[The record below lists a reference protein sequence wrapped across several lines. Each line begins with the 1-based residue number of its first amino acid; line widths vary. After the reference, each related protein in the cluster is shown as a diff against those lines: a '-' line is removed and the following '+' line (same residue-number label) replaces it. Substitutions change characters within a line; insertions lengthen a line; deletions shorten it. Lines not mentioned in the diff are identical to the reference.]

1 MKNIKDKEN
10 IKDKKKGLESMR
22 EAIKFLMKKREAG
35 IRIGL
40 LTEKE
45 ADEFIANELKRHKN
59 YFKSI
64 SDNEMVSMCILDM
77 LGWTENS
84 AKPKNM
90 RKRERE
96 NKFCSQFDCFYND
109 DSGRCTSESTNS
121 NPSLLKDC
129 PDYKED

>member
-1 MKNIKDKEN
+1 MKNIKDN
-10 IKDKKKGLESMR
+10 KKGLESTR
-22 EAIKFLMKKREAG
+22 EVIKLLMKKREAG
-35 IRIGL
+35 IRAGL

-45 ADEFIANELKRHKN
+45 ADEFIANELKRYKN
-59 YFKSI
+59 YFKST
-64 SDNEMVSMCILDM
+64 SDEEMALMCILDM
-77 LGWTENS
+77 LYWAENS
-84 AKPKNM
+84 AKLKNM
-90 RKRERE
+90 RKGERE

>member
-22 EAIKFLMKKREAG
+22 EAIKFLMQKREVG
-35 IRIGL
+35 IRTGL

-64 SDNEMVSMCILDM
+64 SDEEKVLMCILDM
-77 LGWTENS
+77 LDWVENS

-90 RKRERE
+90 RKGERE

-109 DSGRCTSESTNS
+109 DSGRCTSENTNS
-121 NPSLLKDC
+121 NPFLLKDC

>member
-1 MKNIKDKEN
+1 MKNIREEKKKN

-22 EAIKFLMKKREAG
+22 EAIKFLMQKREVG

-45 ADEFIANELKRHKN
+45 ADEFIANELKRHKS

-64 SDNEMVSMCILDM
+64 SDKEMALMCILDI
-77 LGWTENS
+77 LDGIENS
-84 AKPKNM
+84 AKLK
-90 RKRERE
+90 KIERE

-109 DSGRCTSESTNS
+109 DSGRCTSENTNS
-121 NPSLLKDC
+121 NPFLLKDC

>member
-1 MKNIKDKEN
+1 MKNIKG
-10 IKDKKKGLESMR
+10 KKKGLESMR

-35 IRIGL
+35 IRTGL

-45 ADEFIANELKRHKN
+45 ADEFIANELERHKN

-84 AKPKNM
+84 AKLKNM
-90 RKRERE
+90 RKGERE

-109 DSGRCTSESTNS
+109 DSGRCASESTNS

-129 PDYKED
+129 PDYEED

>member
-1 MKNIKDKEN
+1 MKNIREEKKKN
-10 IKDKKKGLESMR
+10 IKDKKKGLEPMR
-22 EAIKFLMKKREAG
+22 EAIKFLMQKREVG

-45 ADEFIANELKRHKN
+45 ADEFIANELKRHKS

-64 SDNEMVSMCILDM
+64 SDKEMALMCILDI
-77 LGWTENS
+77 LDGIENS
-84 AKPKNM
+84 AKLK
-90 RKRERE
+90 KIERE

-109 DSGRCTSESTNS
+109 DSGRCTSENTNS
-121 NPSLLKDC
+121 NPFLLKDC

>member
-22 EAIKFLMKKREAG
+22 EAIKFLMQKREVG

-45 ADEFIANELKRHKN
+45 ADEFIANELKRHKS

-64 SDNEMVSMCILDM
+64 SDKEMALMCILDI
-77 LGWTENS
+77 LGGIENS
-84 AKPKNM
+84 AKLK
-90 RKRERE
+90 KIERE

-109 DSGRCTSESTNS
+109 DSGRCTSENTNS
-121 NPSLLKDC
+121 NPFLLKDC

>member
-10 IKDKKKGLESMR
+10 IKNKKKGLGSMR
-22 EAIKFLMKKREAG
+22 EAIKFLMQKREAG
-35 IRIGL
+35 IRTGL

-64 SDNEMVSMCILDM
+64 SDNEMTLMCILDI
-77 LGWTENS
+77 LDGIENS
-84 AKPKNM
+84 AKLKNM
-90 RKRERE
+90 RKIERE

-109 DSGRCTSESTNS
+109 DSGRCTSESTNG
-121 NPSLLKDC
+121 NPFLLKDC

>member
-10 IKDKKKGLESMR
+10 IKNKKKGLESMR
-22 EAIKFLMKKREAG
+22 EAIKFLMQKREAG
-35 IRIGL
+35 IRTGL

-45 ADEFIANELKRHKN
+45 ADEFIANELKRHKS

-64 SDNEMVSMCILDM
+64 SDKEMALMCILDI
-77 LGWTENS
+77 LDGIENS
-84 AKPKNM
+84 AKLK
-90 RKRERE
+90 KIERE

-109 DSGRCTSESTNS
+109 DSGRCTSENTNS
-121 NPSLLKDC
+121 NPFLLKDC

>member
-1 MKNIKDKEN
+1 MKNIKDN
-10 IKDKKKGLESMR
+10 KKGLEYMR
-22 EAIKFLMKKREAG
+22 EAIKLLMKKREAG
-35 IRIGL
+35 IRTGL

-64 SDNEMVSMCILDM
+64 SDEEMALTCILDM
-77 LGWTENS
+77 LGWAENS
-84 AKPKNM
+84 AKLKNM
-90 RKRERE
+90 RKGERE

-109 DSGRCTSESTNS
+109 DSGRCTSENTNN
-121 NPSLLKDC
+121 NPFLLKDC

>member
-22 EAIKFLMKKREAG
+22 EAIKFLMQKREAG

-45 ADEFIANELKRHKN
+45 ADEFIANELKRYKN

-64 SDNEMVSMCILDM
+64 SDEEMVSMCMLGM
-77 LGWTENS
+77 LGWVGNS
-84 AKPKNM
+84 AKLKNM
-90 RKRERE
+90 RKGERE

-109 DSGRCTSESTNS
+109 DSGRCTSENTNS
-121 NPSLLKDC
+121 NPFLLKDC

>member
-22 EAIKFLMKKREAG
+22 EAIKFLMKKREVG
-35 IRIGL
+35 IRTGL

-64 SDNEMVSMCILDM
+64 SDEEMVLMCILDM
-77 LGWTENS
+77 LDWVENS

-90 RKRERE
+90 RKGERE

-109 DSGRCTSESTNS
+109 DSGRCTSENTNS
-121 NPSLLKDC
+121 NPFLLKDC

>member
-1 MKNIKDKEN
+1 MKNIRKEKKKN

-22 EAIKFLMKKREAG
+22 EAIKFLMQKREVG

-45 ADEFIANELKRHKN
+45 ADEFIANELKRHKS

-64 SDNEMVSMCILDM
+64 SDKEMALMCILDI
-77 LGWTENS
+77 S
-84 AKPKNM
+84 AKLK
-90 RKRERE
+90 KIERE

-109 DSGRCTSESTNS
+109 DSGRCTSESTNG
-121 NPSLLKDC
+121 NPFLLKDC